1 VKEKVKSRSSLDWIQ
16 TLQEY
21 QWENNFPGYIKA
33 NYGTNG
39 ELVSANIYVTLKPG
53 EYVEIKKK

>member
-1 VKEKVKSRSSLDWIQ
+1 MQKKEKSRSSLEWIQ

-21 QWENNFPGYIKA
+21 RWENDFPGYVKA
-33 NYGTNG
+33 NYGTDG
-39 ELVSANIYVTLKPG
+39 ELVSANIYLTLKPG